1 MVDLP
6 LRDRSGNALVSFD
19 STDGAELGH
28 PDAAP
33 MPASLVVVVC
43 AGRVLMVLDAW
54 RGQWELPGGMR
65 EGGETAVQAALGNVP
80 AARRAIERAEAAWDT
95 ATGDE
100 LDELGG
106 ICTFTRPRQLFY
118 IADALAWIPS
128 QAPQAQDYAA
138 RAIDA
143 YTDTSTPEWSFAD
156 AAGSRCDLAVA
167 RITGGEPDGAREAIA
182 PVLDLP
188 PGQRIHAIVVGVQH
202 VHTALRRPGLP
213 TVVRELQ
220 EEIEDFTAIPLRAL
234 PS

>member
-1 MVDLP
+1 MPGAGSGSFLAGCGKEVKP
-6 LRDRSGNALVSFD
+6 RSRRPSA
-19 STDGAELGH
+19 TCRR
-28 PDAAP
+28 PAAP
-33 MPASLVVVVC
+33 SNAPKP
-43 AGRVLMVLDAW
+43 
-54 RGQWELPGGMR
+54 PGIR
-65 EGGETAVQAALGNVP
+65 P
-80 AARRAIERAEAAWDT
+80 P
-95 ATGDE
+95 GDE

-213 TVVRELQ
+213 TAVRELQ